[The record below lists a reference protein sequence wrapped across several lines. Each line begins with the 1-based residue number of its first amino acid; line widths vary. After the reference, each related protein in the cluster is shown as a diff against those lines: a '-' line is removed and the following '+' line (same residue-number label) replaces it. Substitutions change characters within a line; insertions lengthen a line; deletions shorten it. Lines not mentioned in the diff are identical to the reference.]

1 MVFQAYSLELA
12 LYKLTTENGGGEASH
27 EMRIIETNL
36 RVKYYNHS
44 QVGFPGV
51 LQLSMKGFTYA
62 QKKPLLKQVSTPSL
76 GVGGAV

>member
-12 LYKLTTENGGGEASH
+12 LHKLTTKNGGGGGFC
-27 EMRIIETNL
+27 EMSIIGTNL

-51 LQLSMKGFTYA
+51 L
-62 QKKPLLKQVSTPSL
+62 
-76 GVGGAV
+76 

>member
-12 LYKLTTENGGGEASH
+12 LYKLTTKNGGGEAFY
-27 EMRIIETNL
+27 EMSIIGTNL

-51 LQLSMKGFTYA
+51 L
-62 QKKPLLKQVSTPSL
+62 
-76 GVGGAV
+76 